1 MSTYTTKHIHS
12 VVSGGPHRAVVTYSD
27 SQTGEIRVNVPA
39 LFSRYELTI
48 SFFGR
53 SPSTSGEWSV
63 PPVGGQILVGTDDQT
78 FTNVFWIQSDG
89 TSKLEEQIESL
100 QTEITTTLEAQIT
113 ALENQ
118 VTVLENRI
126 AVLENV
132 TSSLLLG
139 VF

>member
-12 VVSGGPHRAVVTYSD
+12 VVSGGPHRAVVTYAD

-39 LFSRYELTI
+39 LFGRYELTI

-53 SPSTSGEWSV
+53 SPSSSGEWSV

-89 TSKLEEQIESL
+89 TSKLEEQISAL
-100 QTEITTTLEAQIT
+100 QTEITTTLETQIA
-113 ALENQ
+113 ALQSQ
-118 VTVLENRI
+118 VSTLENRI
-126 AVLENV
+126 ATLEDTV
-132 TSSLLLG
+132 TGLLLG